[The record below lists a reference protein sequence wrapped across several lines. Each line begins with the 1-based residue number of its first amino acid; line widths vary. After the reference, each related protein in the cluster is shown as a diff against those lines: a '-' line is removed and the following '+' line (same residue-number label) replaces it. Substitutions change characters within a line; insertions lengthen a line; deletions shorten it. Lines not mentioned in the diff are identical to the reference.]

1 MSAHHK
7 KRKLNLTCMIVA
19 VGLALPAGLG
29 VGLAAEQSSAEQIIQ
44 ALKPARLTRS
54 LTTSPADAARK
65 AEETKFVNSLRNR
78 PTRSL
83 TTTEREQITS
93 IAQTRPSIDLEVNFE
108 YNSDRIGSKA
118 TPQVTALGEAL
129 SSAELKG
136 GTFIVAGHADAKG
149 SDTYNQGLS
158 ERRADAVKQFLS
170 EKYGIDASNLVT
182 VGYGKTRLK
191 NPSEPFSSENRRVQ
205 VINAS
210 EKSAA
215 RQAGAFGRR

>member
-7 KRKLNLTCMIVA
+7 TRKLNLTCMIVA

-65 AEETKFVNSLRNR
+65 AEEAKFVNSLRNR

-83 TTTEREQITS
+83 TTVEREQITS
-93 IAQTRPSIDLEVNFE
+93 IAQKRPSIDLEVNFE
-108 YNSDRIGSKA
+108 YNSDHIGSKA
-118 TPQVTALGEAL
+118 TSQVSALGQAL
-129 SSAELKG
+129 SSADLKG
-136 GTFIVAGHADAKG
+136 GTFIVAGYTDAKG

-158 ERRADAVKQFLS
+158 ERRADAVKRYLT

-182 VGYGKTRLK
+182 VGYGKTHLK
-191 NPSEPFSSENRRVQ
+191 NPSGPFL
-205 VINAS
+205 
-210 EKSAA
+210 
-215 RQAGAFGRR
+215 

>member
-158 ERRADAVKQFLS
+158 ERRADAVKGFLS

-210 EKSAA
+210 DM
-215 RQAGAFGRR
+215 